1 MKHHTTNVCN
11 GININYLRNKNK
23 QVAAI
28 HNNAIIFDGLD
39 KYRKA
44 HPKNCNHFLRTFPGD
59 FSNTTFDFQGSP
71 TRKVISQIVQKCTF
85 PVHNSNK
92 TLLKA

>member
-1 MKHHTTNVCN
+1 MHVMD
-11 GININYLRNKNK
+11 ININYLRNKNK

-39 KYRKA
+39 KYSKA
-44 HPKNCNHFLRTFPGD
+44 HPKSCNHFLRTFPGD

-85 PVHNSNK
+85 PVHNSNR

>member
-1 MKHHTTNVCN
+1 MYVMD
-11 GININYLRNKNK
+11 ININYLRNKNE
-23 QVAAI
+23 QIASI
-28 HNNAIIFDGLD
+28 HNNAIIFDSLE
-39 KYRKA
+39 KYSKA
-44 HPKNCNHFLRTFPGD
+44 HPKNCNHFLRTFPRD

-85 PVHNSNK
+85 PVNNSNR

>member
-1 MKHHTTNVCN
+1 MD
-11 GININYLRNKNK
+11 ININYLRNKNK

-39 KYRKA
+39 KYSKD
-44 HPKNCNHFLRTFPGD
+44 HPKKCNHFLRTFPGD

-85 PVHNSNK
+85 SVHNSNR